1 MLVSRS
7 RHVSAGGGILARD
20 FARTYLPPPS
30 DFDLACYY
38 CCSRRS
44 VVIMLLLLMAWPS
57 RTSWSAWKFPQRCS
71 PHRPDPRESATS
83 RAEPVFLLVPGTH
96 SSIDN
101 QLSLLSFSARRAI
114 AMPLSYVVEAFGRT
128 GAELRVARGVH
139 TTSLQLEHLLVWA
152 SSCLDTRRQRWR
164 RQTGALS
171 KFGSHSYWHRGCC
184 LAP

>member
-1 MLVSRS
+1 MLLR
-7 RHVSAGGGILARD
+7 
-20 FARTYLPPPS
+20 
-30 DFDLACYY
+30 
-38 CCSRRS
+38 SRRS

-101 QLSLLSFSARRAI
+101 QLSLLSLSARRAI

-128 GAELRVARGVH
+128 GAELRVARGAH
-139 TTSLQLEHLLVWA
+139 DLIATANWSIFSFRPSPAWTHDDNGG
-152 SSCLDTRRQRWR
+152 DTRRAPSRGSAAIPAGIVVAAWHLDSPRAGWSTLGVRAHDWR
-164 RQTGALS
+164 R
-171 KFGSHSYWHRGCC
+171 
-184 LAP
+184 APWRCT